1 MTYNRYSL
9 HIRKLC
15 IADERGKEV
24 EDFSKFQQRVEK
36 VKRDLEKANLTFVVV
51 ETYRTDVIIH
61 VPFSKTSK
69 FMDDQIIKVCS
80 DNRPVF
86 FTYEVYMGN

>member
-15 IADERGKEV
+15 ISDERGKEV
-24 EDFSKFQQRVEK
+24 EDFSKFQQRVDK
-36 VKRDLEKANLTFVVV
+36 VKKDLEKANLTFVVV
-51 ETYRTDVIIH
+51 ETYHTDVIIH

-69 FMDDQIIKVCS
+69 LMDDQIIKVCS

-86 FTYEVYMGN
+86 FTYEVYMGR